1 MQTIGQKLYD
11 MVISNGH
18 LSFCFHGIGI
28 IDEQMFL
35 SQRALIEHD
44 INMHHAKQIRINLS
58 IIMKGVTTASLLLA

>member
-1 MQTIGQKLYD
+1 

-58 IIMKGVTTASLLLA
+58 VIMKGVTTASLLLARVT